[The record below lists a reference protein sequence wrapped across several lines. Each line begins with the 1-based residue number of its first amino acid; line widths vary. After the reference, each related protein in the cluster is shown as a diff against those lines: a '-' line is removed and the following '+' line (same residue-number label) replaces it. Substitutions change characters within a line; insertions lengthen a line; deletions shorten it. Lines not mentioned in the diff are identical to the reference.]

1 MQFFE
6 PQKVG
11 AAVNLIWEHKSK
23 IEITGAQL
31 SLAREKSVNRS
42 RKLVPSV
49 EEFEFEDEEEAHE
62 LAAHLV
68 DHLAGSVGRAT

>member
-1 MQFFE
+1 ME
-6 PQKVG
+6 TK
-11 AAVNLIWEHKSK
+11 
-23 IEITGAQL
+23 L
-31 SLAREKSVNRS
+31 SLAGEESVNRG